1 MSDASK
7 GTKRP
12 VEDDQAAAELLG
24 QLGQSLGEQINTF
37 ERLGDAPPEHTAK
50 KVSKVHSLTQ
60 NTTHRKIRI
69 GPEYQAVLPPP
80 PLPRK

>member
-7 GTKRP
+7 AAKRP
-12 VEDDQAAAELLG
+12 AEDDRAAAGLEP
-24 QLGQSLGEQINTF
+24 LGQSLREQISAF
-37 ERLGDAPPEHTAK
+37 EQLGDAPPEHVAK
-50 KVSKVHSLTQ
+50 KASKVHSLTQ

-80 PLPRK
+80 PPPRK